1 MASII
6 AKAPAVPSNKSIT
19 KQYRLAGTLD
29 EVVKALN
36 TLGQDNF
43 YFNDSTDAAVKGIPL
58 TITSDSG
65 QLVCT
70 LKTGPLAAERFQL
83 AVQAF
88 EQVFGP

>member
-1 MASII
+1 MAKIVVRT
-6 AKAPAVPSNKSIT
+6 PAVPSKKSIT

-29 EVVKALN
+29 EVVEALSK
-36 TLGQDNF
+36 LGHDDF

-58 TITSDSG
+58 TITSEAG

-70 LKTGPLAAERFQL
+70 LKTGPLAAERFQS

-88 EQVFGP
+88 EKVFDS